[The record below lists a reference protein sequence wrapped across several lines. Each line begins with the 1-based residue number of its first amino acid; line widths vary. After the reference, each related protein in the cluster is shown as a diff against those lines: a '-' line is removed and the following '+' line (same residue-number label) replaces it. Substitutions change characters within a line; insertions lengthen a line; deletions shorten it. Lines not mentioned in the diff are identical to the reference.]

1 MNLLGLSAAVIIA
14 RSVTLLIAFTIHEL
28 AHALS
33 ADHFGDMTPRRMGR
47 ITLNPLAHLDP
58 VGTIMLLVAGFGWAK
73 PVMVNPYNMRGN
85 PRTMMALVALA
96 GPASNLLMASM
107 AAIPFRLGLL
117 NFTLASSN
125 PIIPSLDFMLS
136 QFLWINIILAI
147 FNLIP
152 IPPLDG
158 YKILI
163 GILPPNISYRL
174 QPLEQYGMLILMAL
188 VFLPGF
194 IPGMPD
200 VIGTIMNTA
209 SAFLL
214 TVMIGPLF

>member
-1 MNLLGLSAAVIIA
+1 MNLLGLSAAVLIA

-28 AHALS
+28 AHAVS
-33 ADHFGDMTPRRMGR
+33 ADRLGDMTPRRMGR

-58 VGTIMLLVAGFGWAK
+58 IGTIMLLVAGFGWAK

-107 AAIPFRLGLL
+107 AAIPFRLGLID
-117 NFTLASSN
+117 FTFTSSN
-125 PIIPSLDFMLS
+125 AIVPSPDFMLS

-158 YKILI
+158 YKILM

-174 QPLEQYGMLILMAL
+174 QPLEQYGMLILLAL

-200 VIGTIMNTA
+200 IIGTIMITA
-209 SAFLL
+209 SSFLL
-214 TVMIGPLF
+214 NVMIGPLF